1 MLTTDSRRKNGLDGI
16 FWGLENSEV
25 AAMPHWDWAD
35 SDDGPELW
43 VGSGLCPKQLGL
55 GLLDGCTV

>member
-1 MLTTDSRRKNGLDGI
+1 MLATDSRRKNGLDGI

-25 AAMPHWDWAD
+25 GAMPHWDWAG

-43 VGSGLCPKQLGL
+43 AGSGLSPKRIGL
-55 GLLDGCTV
+55 GLLNRYTV